1 MQMKVVDFLK
11 PSGCQLP
18 MPFEEPHQHGI
29 CMGEIRE
36 LALELIRP
44 FLAVE
49 KVVAKAP
56 DNDQHRQQPI
66 SRGVVAPVQ
75 DRTNHT

>member
-1 MQMKVVDFLK
+1 
-11 PSGCQLP
+11 

-29 CMGEIRE
+29 GMGEVRE

-44 FLAVE
+44 LLAVE
-49 KVVAKAP
+49 QVVTKAS
-56 DNDQHRQQPI
+56 DDDQHCQQPI

-75 DRTNHT
+75 DGSDDIGLIGGSQM